1 MDKIFYD
8 SHSILIG
15 SLENAESGE
24 FLFLILSKKNKIFT
38 MLVATSKEALKD
50 SLENVK
56 FIEELKWQDIN
67 QKGKPIKSKEKFIK
81 FLAEFFVGMNLKE
94 ETINIIKESVQI
106 GVEKL

>member
-15 SLENAESGE
+15 SLENEAGE

-38 MLVATSKEALKD
+38 MLIATSKEDLKD

-56 FIEELKWQDIN
+56 FIEGLKWQDLN
-67 QKGKPIKSKEKFIK
+67 QKGKPIKSKGKFIK
-81 FLAEFFVGMNLKE
+81 FLSEFFVGMNLKE
-94 ETINIIKESVQI
+94 ETIDMIKESVQI
-106 GVEKL
+106 AVEKL